1 MPARAPEGVSRRALS
16 ALFAL
21 CALVGVPLCS
31 LAAVAAMP
39 GCTLAQS
46 DGFKPPVQF
55 EMRADLLGGPPA
67 GAQLGAGANVT
78 MGSYIRI
85 GADAALGASSRD
97 GGAVASGR
105 VDFVSRYLLDP
116 FREFRLGPY
125 VGGGFTAQWDR
136 RANWRGD
143 LLVIIG
149 VEGPVHAGWRTSV
162 ELGLGGGARL
172 GVVLRRARS
181 NGR

>member
-1 MPARAPEGVSRRALS
+1 MPARAPDVVSRGALS
-16 ALFAL
+16 ALHQLA
-21 CALVGVPLCS
+21 GVVLCS
-31 LAAVAAMP
+31 WGAIVATP
-39 GCTLAQS
+39 GCARAQA
-46 DGFKPPVQF
+46 DLFKPPVQF
-55 EMRADLLGGPPA
+55 EMRADLLAGPPA

-78 MGSYIRI
+78 AGSYIRI

-105 VDFVSRYLLDP
+105 VDLVSRYLLDP

-136 RANWRGD
+136 CANWRGD

-149 VEGPVHAGWRTSV
+149 VEGPVHAGWRTAV